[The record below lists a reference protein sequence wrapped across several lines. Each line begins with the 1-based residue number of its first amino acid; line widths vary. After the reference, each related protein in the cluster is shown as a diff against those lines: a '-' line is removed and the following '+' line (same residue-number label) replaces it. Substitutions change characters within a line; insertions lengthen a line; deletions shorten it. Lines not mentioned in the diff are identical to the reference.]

1 MSEGTIETMLHRIEH
16 LERSNRA
23 MKFIALGAIVA
34 SVALNAIPAMSAFP
48 HGPKAINAE
57 SYNLVSP
64 KGVLLATLGQTV
76 NGGFLEFLDAKGKPE
91 MLVGTGAPVASD
103 ATAKSLGVAIYDGN
117 TLFPGNGHA
126 RQVWAMSTAQ
136 GVTSIGNSIYDGSAD
151 VRLSNVTASDG
162 TNAGSFFYSGSGVNL
177 KLRAGIGLGTSGPG
191 AFFEDS
197 TGTARLLEGVLADD
211 SGVAFSM
218 MNTGAT
224 HALYDLSALGDGS
237 ATTFQIEDH
246 NGTARAIEGFSTVS
260 GEIIQLNNVN
270 DTETFRAPCTGAAC
284 P

>member
-34 SVALNAIPAMSAFP
+34 SVALNAIPAMALFP
-48 HGPKAINAE
+48 HGPKAVNAE

-64 KGVLLATLGQTV
+64 KGVLIATLGQGV
-76 NGGFLEFLDAKGKPE
+76 NGGFLAFFDAKGKPE
-91 MLVGTGAPVASD
+91 MLVGTSSSAAD
-103 ATAKSLGVAIYDGN
+103 KSIGVATFDGN
-117 TLFPGNGHA
+117 ALLAGTGKA
-126 RQVWAMSTAQ
+126 RQVWAMSP
-136 GVTSIGNSIYDGSAD
+136 TSIGDSIFDGNGN
-151 VRLSNVTASDG
+151 VRLSNVTAGDG
-162 TNAGSFFYSGSGVNL
+162 SNAGSFFFDGNPSNPNP
-177 KLRAGIGLGTSGPG
+177 RAGIGLGSGGPG

-197 TGTARLLEGVLADD
+197 TGTARLLEGVKGDD

-218 MNTGAT
+218 MNNGAT

-237 ATTFQIEDH
+237 ATSFQIEDH
-246 NGTARAIEGFSTVS
+246 NGTARVTEGFSTGS
-260 GEIIQLNNVN
+260 GEVIQLKDVNNSQ
-270 DTETFRAPCTGAAC
+270 TFRAPCGGAAC